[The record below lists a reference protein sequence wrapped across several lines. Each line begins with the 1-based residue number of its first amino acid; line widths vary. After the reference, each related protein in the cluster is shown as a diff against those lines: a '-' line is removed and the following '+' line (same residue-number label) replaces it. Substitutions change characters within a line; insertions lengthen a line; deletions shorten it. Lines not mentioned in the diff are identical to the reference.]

1 MIIKFDHLSYS
12 CSFKEEED
20 IVKRFCGTGCY
31 TVQFKESIK
40 NIPVKMQLMQNVND
54 THGLT
59 MLQPVGGNS
68 SQVYLPVEITSYSKV
83 SGCSAYSL
91 IDGII
96 EFKTV
101 NLKESILFYQQLGF
115 QKESSGMLSLKTML
129 DRHNIYIRLSECDES
144 YSNCLDVTGFSSI
157 AWIINK
163 MEKYVKTLHEKGI
176 KVTDIDTLTVHG
188 RKLKICFV
196 LGRQGEIIE
205 LIGVD

>member
-1 MIIKFDHLSYS
+1 
-12 CSFKEEED
+12 
-20 IVKRFCGTGCY
+20 
-31 TVQFKESIK
+31 
-40 NIPVKMQLMQNVND
+40 
-54 THGLT
+54 
-59 MLQPVGGNS
+59 
-68 SQVYLPVEITSYSKV
+68 
-83 SGCSAYSL
+83 
-91 IDGII
+91 
-96 EFKTV
+96 
-101 NLKESILFYQQLGF
+101 
-115 QKESSGMLSLKTML
+115 MLSLKTML